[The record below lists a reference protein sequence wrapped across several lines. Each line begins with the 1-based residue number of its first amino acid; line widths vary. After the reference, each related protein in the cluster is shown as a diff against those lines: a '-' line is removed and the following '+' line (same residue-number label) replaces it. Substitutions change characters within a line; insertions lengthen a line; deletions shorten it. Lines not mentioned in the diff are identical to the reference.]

1 MNNIL
6 YKMPC
11 MQKLDALADAVKD
24 RMNELDL
31 NTYEVA
37 NAAKLRGHKI
47 VHGTVWNVI
56 NQNVKEVKD
65 ATLTAL
71 EFGLNMPS
79 GTLRAIARG
88 EAQDLKPIQNARFAR
103 IFELYS
109 NLSKDQRDMVEP
121 FLGAFEK
128 TLERFSETDKD
139 GPPVMTIEELK
150 KSRKPHKTA
159 K

>member
-24 RMNELDL
+24 RMDELGL

-37 NAAKLRGHKI
+37 NAATARGHKI

-56 NQNVKEVKD
+56 NENVKEVKD
-65 ATLTAL
+65 KTLTAL
-71 EFGLNMPS
+71 ELGLDMPS
-79 GTLRAIARG
+79 GTLRAIIRG
-88 EAQDLKPIQNARFAR
+88 EQQDLRPIHNKRFA
-103 IFELYS
+103 ELSEKYS
-109 NLSKDQRDMVEP
+109 NLSKDEQDLIEP
-121 FLGAFEK
+121 FLAAFEK
-128 TLERFSETDKD
+128 TIERFSKIDKN
-139 GPPVMTIEELK
+139 GPPVMTIEELN
-150 KSRKPHKTA
+150 KSRKSEKTA